1 MKKSSLL
8 EKRLWSCA
16 VSVIA
21 AAVLII
27 MLCAWHVSSKTG
39 PFLYNS
45 VESIPY
51 NDVALVLGTSRTD
64 HKLPNE
70 YFNYRIEAAVNLY
83 KKGKVKYL
91 LVSGA
96 ARPKANYDE
105 TADMRTALRKRGI
118 PDNVIL
124 ADPDGHRTLDS
135 IVRAKELLGLEK
147 FTIVS
152 QEEHNERAQY
162 IAQYYGLDTVAF
174 NAMTPDLFV
183 SRIGVEIREK
193 LAKIKMLLDLYIL
206 KTRPGVSG
214 KTGLCVPAACIGG
227 KIIQISKTA
236 SAPLI

>member
-1 MKKSSLL
+1 MHFKLKKSSLL
-8 EKRLWSCA
+8 EKRIFFSSA
-16 VSVIA
+16 GIIA
-21 AAVLII
+21 AVISII
-27 MLCAWHVSSKTG
+27 MLCSLHINSKTG

-70 YFNYRIEAAVNLY
+70 YFNCQIEAAVNLY

-96 ARPKANYDE
+96 ARPKVNYDE
-105 TADMRTALRKRGI
+105 TADMRNALRKRGI
-118 PDNVIL
+118 PDNVIM

-135 IVRAKELLGLEK
+135 IVRARELFGLKK

-152 QEEHNERAQY
+152 QEDHNARAQY
-162 IAQYYGLDTVAF
+162 ISIYYGLDTVAF
-174 NAMTPDLFV
+174 NAVTPDLFV

-193 LAKIKMLLDLYIL
+193 LAKIKMLLDLYIF
-206 KTRPGVSG
+206 KTRPAVSD
-214 KTGLCVPAACIGG
+214 KTRIQVPASY
-227 KIIQISKTA
+227 ISEKVI
-236 SAPLI
+236 SNH

>member
-1 MKKSSLL
+1 MLSALHVKSTT
-8 EKRLWSCA
+8 R
-16 VSVIA
+16 
-21 AAVLII
+21 
-27 MLCAWHVSSKTG
+27 
-39 PFLYNS
+39 PFLYDS

-70 YFNYRIEAAVNLY
+70 YFNCRIEAAVNLY

-105 TADMRTALRKRGI
+105 TADMRNALRKRGI

-135 IVRAKELLGLEK
+135 IVRAGELFGLKK

-152 QEEHNERAQY
+152 QEDHNARAQY
-162 IAQYYGLDTVAF
+162 ISIYYGLDTVAF
-174 NAMTPDLFV
+174 NAVTPDLFV
-183 SRIGVEIREK
+183 SRVGVEIREK
-193 LAKIKMLLDLYIL
+193 LAKIKMLLDLYIF
-206 KTRPGVSG
+206 KTRPAVSD
-214 KTGLCVPAACIGG
+214 KTGIRIPASCISE
-227 KIIQISKTA
+227 KVISN
-236 SAPLI
+236 L